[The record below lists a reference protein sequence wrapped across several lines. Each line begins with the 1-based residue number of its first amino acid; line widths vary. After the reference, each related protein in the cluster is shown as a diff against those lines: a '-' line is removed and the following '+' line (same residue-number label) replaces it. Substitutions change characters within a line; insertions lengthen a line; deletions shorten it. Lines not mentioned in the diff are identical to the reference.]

1 MACVDNETALGGSAG
16 FAAAGMTPSFLTW
29 WDDKI
34 EDAGGGA
41 GMMAVAA
48 EVAAMAELLDKPAP
62 SSDLLVA
69 SRLIRFS
76 IHWFISN

>member
-16 FAAAGMTPSFLTW
+16 FAAVGMIPSFLTW
-29 WDDKI
+29 CVDKI
-34 EDAGGGA
+34 EDAGVVA

-48 EVAAMAELLDKPAP
+48 EATAMAGSLDKPAP

-69 SRLIRFS
+69 SRLILLS
-76 IHWFISN
+76 IH